1 MGQSASN
8 QLPPLQTVSSC
19 ITNNF
24 MGTWFVIAVKPTVLE
39 TTCSNAVE
47 KYSRTTSGKDHDID
61 IDFQYNKSNPIKSML
76 RSLPQRGW
84 ILGENKEKSG
94 DWKVSPF
101 GFIRMAYPIIELDEV
116 NYEYCVVGY
125 KSRSYVW
132 IMSRKPT
139 MDDKTYNMLTER
151 LVKSHQ
157 YSLDG
162 LRKVPQIWTKEEREK
177 RNLVA
182 EIPDKYLTLN

>member
-1 MGQSASN
+1 MIG
-8 QLPPLQTVSSC
+8 
-19 ITNNF
+19 
-24 MGTWFVIAVKPTVLE
+24 VKPTILE

-47 KYSRTTSGKDHDID
+47 KYSRTTNGKDHDID
-61 IDFQYNKSNPIKSML
+61 IDFQYNKSDPIKSKL
-76 RSLPQRGW
+76 KSLPQRGW
-84 ILGENKEKSG
+84 ILGNDKEKSG

-101 GFIRMAYPIIELDEV
+101 GCIRMGYPIIEVDEV

-125 KSRSYVW
+125 KSRNYVW

-151 LVKSHQ
+151 LVKKHQ

-162 LRKVPQIWTKEEREK
+162 LRKVPQVWTKEEREK
-177 RNLVA
+177 RNLAA
-182 EIPDKYLTLN
+182 EIPDEYLTLN